1 MTIINEVTLYRR
13 NSNKTV
19 SFWNGI
25 RRGNQVVRRWG
36 ILDGK
41 IQSTFNNFGPIQN
54 KSPLRVATECFER
67 LIKGRIE
74 SGFVYDLG
82 EVRET
87 NEVQSSDMGFESL
100 PLSFA
105 PQKPIQAPP
114 APGCTKTRIILRK
127 RDGQRHYVLVTPSG
141 RIRLYSCKMKDVTTK
156 FPLTLSALAKL
167 KLPTCTVLDGEII
180 CDRNGKDDFRSTNKV
195 CRALPAEA
203 AKNEAAL
210 PIRYMVFDLL
220 YYKELDAYKWNYQSR
235 YNLLTHQIPFSKANR
250 SNRVYLAKSW
260 DRMEDAVNAAK
271 RLGWEGLV
279 LWDADAPNQL
289 RMDGK
294 FARHGSNKWKPVKEG
309 DFIALGW
316 LPGSGKNSKIMGKL
330 RIAEFQW
337 DKKLKTWVI
346 VEICN
351 VGGGFKQIERTEAMT
366 WEYPCV
372 VQLEYNLQQPDTRAL
387 REPVFIRKRPDKT
400 IEDMRRDC
408 EMTAKAYFQI

>member
-1 MTIINEVTLYRR
+1 MKVINEVTLYRR

-19 SFWNGI
+19 SFWNGV
-25 RRGNQVVRRWG
+25 RKGKQVIRRWG

-54 KSPLRVATECFER
+54 KSPLRVAAECFER

-74 SGFVYDLG
+74 AGFVYDLKD
-82 EVRET
+82 VRES
-87 NEVQSSDMGFESL
+87 NEIGASDMDFESL

-114 APGCTKTRIILRK
+114 SPGGRKTRIILRK
-127 RDGQRHYVLVTPSG
+127 RDGQRHYALVTPSG
-141 RIRLYSCKMKDVTTK
+141 KIIFYSCKMKDVTAK
-156 FPLTLSALAKL
+156 FPLVVKALSDL
-167 KLPTCTVLDGEII
+167 KIPPCTVLDGEII

-210 PIRYMVFDLL
+210 PIRYMVFDVL
-220 YYKELDAYKWNYQSR
+220 YWRKEETFRHTYAVRRETMNI
-235 YNLLTHQIPFSKANR
+235 IPLPVEHGRVFQPFRWKSMSKA
-250 SNRVYLAKSW
+250 
-260 DRMEDAVNAAK
+260 EHAAK
-271 RLGWEGLV
+271 ANGWEGLV

-330 RIAEFQW
+330 RVAEFQW

-366 WEYPCV
+366 WKYPCV

-387 REPVFIRKRPDKT
+387 REPVFIRKRGYDKT
-400 IEDMRRDC
+400 IEDMRNDC
-408 EMTAKAYFQI
+408 DLHPEAYFHI